1 MAKSKNTVKTVKAA
15 KNLHK
20 KNPKL
25 FYAIAALVVVAVIVT
40 GVLYYLKPELFKG
53 PMPAEGELTV
63 YFLDVGQGDCIYIAF
78 PDGKDMLIDCGSE
91 KGTNK
96 YRESSQSDLKSLVTD
111 GQIDYLM
118 ATHSDTDHVSYL
130 DEVLETYEVKN
141 VYMPFIK
148 ASAES
153 KAEAIAALPQEKLA
167 KFTDPDTIG
176 TVVYAEFF
184 IAALSEPDCNV
195 YTNVGVFD
203 ISGEGYKLTFYCL
216 DEEYFADSN
225 LKSPE
230 KINAVSPIGIL
241 EYAGRRIVFTGDSN
255 EINEKEYCEKN
266 YKKDCDVLKVAHHG
280 SETSSTADFLDMI
293 SCEYAVISV
302 GEGNSYGHPT
312 AAALSRFEEKNM
324 QVYRTDQNGNVI
336 LKVKNTGDMTF
347 DCEKAAA

>member
-176 TVVYAEFF
+176 TV
-184 IAALSEPDCNV
+184 L
-195 YTNVGVFD
+195 
-203 ISGEGYKLTFYCL
+203 
-216 DEEYFADSN
+216 
-225 LKSPE
+225 
-230 KINAVSPIGIL
+230 
-241 EYAGRRIVFTGDSN
+241 
-255 EINEKEYCEKN
+255 
-266 YKKDCDVLKVAHHG
+266 
-280 SETSSTADFLDMI
+280 
-293 SCEYAVISV
+293 
-302 GEGNSYGHPT
+302 
-312 AAALSRFEEKNM
+312 
-324 QVYRTDQNGNVI
+324 
-336 LKVKNTGDMTF
+336 
-347 DCEKAAA
+347 